1 MKVVLFLSNFA
12 ILTRQRQSGG
22 TEFTKTVTCVRFE
35 DFLNKVY
42 QQGFDSFLSFYRLQD
57 VGNAYLA

>member
-12 ILTRQRQSGG
+12 ILTRQSGG
-22 TEFTKTVTCVRFE
+22 TEFTKAAACVRFE

-42 QQGFDSFLSFYRLQD
+42 
-57 VGNAYLA
+57 

>member
-1 MKVVLFLSNFA
+1 MKVVLFLLNFA
-12 ILTRQRQSGG
+12 ILTRQSGG

-42 QQGFDSFLSFYRLQD
+42 QQGFDFFLSFYRLQD

>member
-12 ILTRQRQSGG
+12 IFDTPSGG
-22 TEFTKTVTCVRFE
+22 TEFTKAATCVRFE

-42 QQGFDSFLSFYRLQD
+42 
-57 VGNAYLA
+57 